1 MFSISQESVRIV
13 REKILPYAE
22 QLNCQ
27 VHQLKN
33 GAIVIDMGIE
43 APGGWM
49 AGKLFV
55 EATIGG
61 LGHVDFGR
69 FQLGQIDLPSIDVYI
84 DHPATAC
91 LSSQFSSWPLPQSEV
106 PGAIRPLGSGPARAI
121 ARIDFFSKLWDYQD
135 NHHETVF
142 AIQADALPDESLAEE
157 VARECHL
164 SPKNLY
170 ILAVKTGSI
179 AGSIQVCSRTI
190 ETSIWCLHY
199 RGFDLHKVICGSGTC
214 PVVPPVADEFKALV
228 RVNAAVVY
236 GGSVR
241 YVVDATDEEVQAVI
255 DRLPTSAAPRYGE
268 PFVKFLEE
276 SGRDVFKTDVDINSV
291 AHYEIMNYATGNVF
305 SAGKIEE
312 AYLNELFF

>member
-106 PGAIRPLGSGPARAI
+106 PGPFAPWVPGSAR
-121 ARIDFFSKLWDYQD
+121 
-135 NHHETVF
+135 H
-142 AIQADALPDESLAEE
+142 
-157 VARECHL
+157 
-164 SPKNLY
+164 
-170 ILAVKTGSI
+170 
-179 AGSIQVCSRTI
+179 
-190 ETSIWCLHY
+190 
-199 RGFDLHKVICGSGTC
+199 C
-214 PVVPPVADEFKALV
+214 P
-228 RVNAAVVY
+228 
-236 GGSVR
+236 
-241 YVVDATDEEVQAVI
+241 
-255 DRLPTSAAPRYGE
+255 
-268 PFVKFLEE
+268 
-276 SGRDVFKTDVDINSV
+276 
-291 AHYEIMNYATGNVF
+291 H
-305 SAGKIEE
+305 
-312 AYLNELFF
+312 